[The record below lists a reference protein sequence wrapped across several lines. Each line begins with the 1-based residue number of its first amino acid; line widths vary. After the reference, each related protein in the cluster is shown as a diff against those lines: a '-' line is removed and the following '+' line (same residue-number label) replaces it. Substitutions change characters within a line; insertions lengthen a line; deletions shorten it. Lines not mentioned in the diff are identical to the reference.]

1 VSDAFHLIASWAT
14 GLALFVLIML
24 VYGVGI
30 VSGWATF
37 SPQLIAAVAIQSVAI
52 SLVLFAFWD

>member
-1 VSDAFHLIASWAT
+1 VSEPLHLIVSWAT
-14 GLALFVLIML
+14 GLALFTLTML

-37 SPQLIAAVAIQSVAI
+37 SPQLIVAVAMQSVAI